1 MPHAMSMPST
11 GLQALILCGP
21 GSSFSTFTQN
31 PDENPKA
38 LLPIANRPMVWYPI
52 DFCHRMGITDITLIC
67 PPTAAKAMNSAFSI
81 NPFLTGLPLPRP
93 DILSPKDLNLNTG
106 TAEILRLPEVRDL
119 VKSDFVVLPCDLVCE
134 LGGDKLLQAWMVKSA
149 SLTDLLGNGDCTK
162 DPETPHSGGLGV
174 WYNTKSATPVK
185 GEETD
190 FIATTPLQSSRGG
203 TEKGSVFSCLSKLAY
218 SMPTDSL
225 NDLMEEKKSLPIR
238 HGLLRA
244 HPRLR
249 MYTSHRD
256 AHIYIFPRW
265 VMDFAKKN
273 EQLDSIGEDVIGW
286 WAKAGWQ
293 AGLAGKLHLPSLCSS
308 SSSTGA
314 EDNDSMSDSASSS
327 QGSDLPAAGKAT
339 SNDPSG
345 VAAEAN
351 SAQQVDSRTKST
363 NIPPFLAYIHSGGG
377 QEKEP
382 IIRRVDTA
390 QLLLATSLQLA
401 KLESTEEV
409 GSETA
414 SPFAHARKIAHPE
427 GVKPRTTITK
437 PDSLIAENVTVEEK
451 TAIKESVVGAN
462 CQIKEGAKLSQ
473 CLLMDGVVIGKG
485 CKLTKC
491 ILGRRCVIGDYSVLT
506 DCEVQENLLVE
517 PKTEDKDN
525 RLMSSEGLEAT
536 EAEMNEVLMDVDR
549 EIAAVGGDA
558 SED

>member
-1 MPHAMSMPST
+1 MSMPST

-21 GSSFSTFTQN
+21 GSSFPTFTSN
-31 PDENPKA
+31 PDESPKA

-67 PPTAAKAMNSAFSI
+67 PPSASNAMNSAFSI
-81 NPFLTGLPLPRP
+81 NPSLTSLPLPKP
-93 DILSPKDLNLNTG
+93 DIVSPKDLDFNTG
-106 TAEILRLPEVRDL
+106 TAKILCLAEVRDL
-119 VKSDFVVLPCDLVCE
+119 VKLDFVVLPCDLVCE
-134 LGGDKLLQAWMVKSA
+134 LGGDKLLQAWMIKAA
-149 SLTDLLGNGDCTK
+149 SLAHLVGHGGFADGHGTR
-162 DPETPHSGGLGV
+162 HSGGLGV
-174 WYNTKSATPVK
+174 WYNTKTAVPVK

-190 FIATTPLQSSRGG
+190 FIATAPLPPSQPDALKGPVLSNLSRL
-203 TEKGSVFSCLSKLAY
+203 VY

-249 MYTSHRD
+249 MYTAHRD

-265 VMDFAKKN
+265 IMDFIN
-273 EQLDSIGEDVIGW
+273 VNQRLDSIGEDVVGW

-293 AGLAGKLHLPSLCSS
+293 AGLADKLHITSLCSTRNPDDDQDSIPDSVS
-308 SSSTGA
+308 SHASCA
-314 EDNDSMSDSASSS
+314 EHSAAGPSDEAPAGPEPFGQGDGRRQNDSGHSWH
-327 QGSDLPAAGKAT
+327 AT
-339 SNDPSG
+339 D
-345 VAAEAN
+345 V
-351 SAQQVDSRTKST
+351 
-363 NIPPFLAYIHSGGG
+363 PPILAYLHSSEG
-377 QEKEP
+377 QANAP
-382 IIRRVDTA
+382 ILRRVDNA

-401 KLESTEEV
+401 KLESVEEV
-409 GSETA
+409 GAEAA
-414 SPFAHARKIAHPE
+414 SPFAHARKVAYPE

-473 CLLMDGVVIGKG
+473 CLLMDGVVVGKG

-517 PKTEDKDN
+517 PRTEDKDQK
-525 RLMSSEGLEAT
+525 LMSSEGLEAT
-536 EAEMNEVLMDVDR
+536 EAEMDRVLQDVDR
-549 EIAAVGGDA
+549 EVTAMTDEAA
-558 SED
+558 EK